1 MLTFGQLESRVRTL
15 YEAESSVRWPSSK
28 FLEAANDGMD
38 ELSEATGFYERFVVI
53 PLKGGQ
59 TYYDL
64 RGFVPDD
71 AFQLN
76 SVFNPADQFWLKP
89 AGIADMT
96 TPRWETVPG
105 SPQRYL
111 VRGAF
116 WLGVYP
122 RPSGDTGTIRVY
134 YSGIAPHLK
143 DSSSV
148 VPADLPDDFV
158 TALDEYTLYDLS
170 TKDGET
176 EKALQHFI
184 EYLKRE
190 AALTSYVENRIV
202 KSYVGRLGHWQ
213 PTPVGN
219 RR

>member
-1 MLTFGQLESRVRTL
+1 MVTFGQLESRARTL
-15 YEAESSVRWPSSK
+15 YEAASSVRWPSSK
-28 FLEAANDGMD
+28 FLDAANDGLD
-38 ELSEATGFYERFVVI
+38 ELSEATGFYERFVTI

-76 SVFNPADQFWLKP
+76 SVFNAADQVWLKP
-89 AGIADMT
+89 IGIGDLL

-116 WLGVYP
+116 WLGIYP
-122 RPSGDTGTIRVY
+122 RPSSDVGTIRVY
-134 YSGIAPHLK
+134 YSGIAPHLA
-143 DSSSV
+143 DSYSV
-148 VPADLPDDFV
+148 IPADLPDDYV
-158 TALDEYTLYDLS
+158 PALEDYTMYDLS

-176 EKALQHFI
+176 DKALEHWNS
-184 EYLKRE
+184 YRKRE
-190 AALTSYVENRIV
+190 DSLAVYVKERIV
-202 KSYVGRLGHWQ
+202 RARTGHLSRWS
-213 PTPVGN
+213 PIPVGN
-219 RR
+219 R